1 MSRNGEGD
9 SRKKP
14 SASRHGRNV
23 CLGRAC
29 DRSQMRFE
37 SAKNSGKSR
46 TPYLLNR
53 SSRGG
58 KRRRVRRAAIG
69 GVDVPRARLVPKFR
83 TSLVVRGLRT
93 HAGEDDLVYGVVLF
107 PQLPRPGHPAILVL
121 LVTRRGPGQGGGVWL
136 ARRRQRRPPAEVRG
150 RGAAA
155 PTRAAARA
163 RGPLNGRPLRLRKEG
178 RRSDA

>member
-1 MSRNGEGD
+1 M
-9 SRKKP
+9 
-14 SASRHGRNV
+14 

-58 KRRRVRRAAIG
+58 KRRRVRDARRSGASTSPKLG
-69 GVDVPRARLVPKFR
+69 RLVPKFR

-136 ARRRQRRPPAEVRG
+136 ARRRQRRPPAEVRCN
-150 RGAAA
+150 GAAA

-163 RGPLNGRPLRLRKEG
+163 RGPLNGRRTRLRKEG
-178 RRSDA
+178 ARSDA